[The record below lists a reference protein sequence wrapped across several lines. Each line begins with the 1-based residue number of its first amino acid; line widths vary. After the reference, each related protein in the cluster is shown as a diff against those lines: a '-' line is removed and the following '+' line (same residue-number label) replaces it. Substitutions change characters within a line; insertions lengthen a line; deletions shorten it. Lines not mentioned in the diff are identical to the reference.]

1 MSNQRV
7 YTGSGHASHGDK
19 GRSTPQ
25 TFSESVSTDL
35 SVITALQPHR
45 RYSTE
50 YQAPHHPSSHADGQH
65 YTARELAPI
74 RSSDDQYQE
83 ASDGQH
89 NGPTFSKTCEDPN
102 MSYLSLVNF

>member
-35 SVITALQPHR
+35 SVITSLQPHR
-45 RYSTE
+45 WYCTD
-50 YQAPHHPSSHADGQH
+50 YQAPYHPSSHVDGQR
-65 YTARELAPI
+65 YTAREVAPI
-74 RSSDDQYQE
+74 ISSDYQYQE
-83 ASDGQH
+83 VSDGQH
-89 NGPTFSKTCEDPN
+89 NGPTCSKTCKDPN